1 MNNLRSFPL
10 CVLSSIV
17 LCSAASLAQQA
28 APAVRILTPIDESQ
42 LVTLKGN
49 TSPHANAKNDRGSVS
64 PGLILPDLTL
74 VLSRSPE
81 QEAAFEAFISG
92 QYDSSSP
99 NYHQWLTPA
108 EIGAQ
113 YGPAPADIATITNW
127 LTSRGFAIKSIAP
140 DRMTIRFS
148 GAAAQVESAFHTEV
162 HNLSVNGAPHYANMS
177 DPQIPTAL
185 APVVV
190 GVKQLHNFLPRPL
203 HRLNGKVQ
211 FNREA
216 GQWQRVTNS
225 STTSTPSGSSNAP
238 AISSGSSTPPRSCAC
253 WRWSRGCS
261 RTSARSPSRRRPAG
275 RWARR

>member
-1 MNNLRSFPL
+1 MINSRALPV
-10 CVLSSIV
+10 CVLASIV

-108 EIGAQ
+108 EIGEQ
-113 YGPAPADIATITNW
+113 YGPAPGGHCNHYKLAHEPRIRNQEHRARPHDHPLQRRCRSGRKRLPHRDSQPLGERRPALREHERSADSHGARAGGRGRQAIAQ
-127 LTSRGFAIKSIAP
+127 LPAASSAQTSMARYSSIAKR
-140 DRMTIRFS
+140 D
-148 GAAAQVESAFHTEV
+148 
-162 HNLSVNGAPHYANMS
+162 NGNVS
-177 DPQIPTAL
+177 QIPRQRALRQVRTNCRLPFLQPAL
-185 APVVV
+185 APPC
-190 GVKQLHNFLPRPL
+190 LASTATT
-203 HRLNGKVQ
+203 
-211 FNREA
+211 EA
-216 GQWQRVTNS
+216 TP
-225 STTSTPSGSSNAP
+225 TSK
-238 AISSGSSTPPRSCAC
+238 
-253 WRWSRGCS
+253 
-261 RTSARSPSRRRPAG
+261 RT
-275 RWARR
+275 

>member
-1 MNNLRSFPL
+1 MINSRALPL
-10 CVLSSIV
+10 CVLASIV

-49 TSPHANAKNDRGSVS
+49 TSPRANAKNDRGSVS

-99 NYHQWLTPA
+99 DYHQWLTPA
-108 EIGAQ
+108 EIGEQ
-113 YGPAPADIATITNW
+113 FGPAQADIAPVTGW

-148 GAAAQVESAFHTEV
+148 GAAAQVDHPLQRLGGRF
-162 HNLSVNGAPHYANMS
+162 
-177 DPQIPTAL
+177 QAL
-185 APVVV
+185 AV
-190 GVKQLHNFLPRPL
+190 PRG
-203 HRLNGKVQ
+203 HRGKIGGAIYFAEPPRLDDGGAKIVQ
-211 FNREA
+211 ALACRGRGGHHAHRADNRLRRLA
-216 GQWQRVTNS
+216 GQV
-225 STTSTPSGSSNAP
+225 G
-238 AISSGSSTPPRSCAC
+238 G
-253 WRWSRGCS
+253 WS
-261 RTSARSPSRRRPAG
+261 
-275 RWARR
+275 